1 MQQPKEKP
9 ASKEREEKKEWS
21 WSCDVDCILHHF
33 LVSSQDWMK
42 SSYVS
47 LLTSR
52 AREMALTTVMRREN
66 SSAIHS
72 AAAVHYGSFRF
83 HGAFPSQHRSSPRV
97 KQRNVLQLPNLH
109 HHPHQSY
116 IHTCISTSPTTSR
129 EGSMALR
136 ALTPIWR
143 QWRRASSRGWRRSGG
158 TESEMSSIR
167 FPSSS
172 LYLNCLH

>member
-97 KQRNVLQLPNLH
+97 KQRNVLQLDTH
-109 HHPHQSY
+109 ISSQY
-116 IHTCISTSPTTSR
+116 TCISPFIT
-129 EGSMALR
+129 GLIYHI
-136 ALTPIWR
+136 LTI
-143 QWRRASSRGWRRSGG
+143 
-158 TESEMSSIR
+158 
-167 FPSSS
+167 
-172 LYLNCLH
+172 